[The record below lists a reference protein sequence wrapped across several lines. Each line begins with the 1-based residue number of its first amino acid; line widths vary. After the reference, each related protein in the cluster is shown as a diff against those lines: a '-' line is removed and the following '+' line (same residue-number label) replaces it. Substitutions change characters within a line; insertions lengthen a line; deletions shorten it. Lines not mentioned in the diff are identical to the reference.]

1 MALRLYIVPLL
12 ALLLVAG
19 TGSARAT
26 DYALLYRVALS
37 PDSEVA
43 GVEIRLRGERL
54 PRKLVL
60 HLNPDRH
67 LAPRSDAGL
76 TLEGDTATWKP
87 QGPDASLHYEFV
99 ISEKKASGRYDSL
112 LTGDWAI
119 LRSDKLI
126 PPITATVA
134 RDLVASAELQFELP
148 SGWSSAA
155 PYASTSE
162 SSNHYRIV
170 DPGRRLP
177 RPKGWLILGNI
188 TSRQDMIAG
197 TDVRVAAPAGQGRR
211 LQDTLAFLAW
221 TVPDVKAVFP
231 GFPDRLLV
239 VTAGKPMWRGGPSG
253 TRSLFMHADRPLI
266 SGNRTSSMI
275 HELVHVATGING
287 GKDADWIVEGLAEY
301 YAANILWRSGAI
313 SDLRYQ
319 QTMAWKENW
328 GRKADTLFVKRSSGP
343 VTARAAVFMHR
354 LHLALQDATD
364 GAAGLDDVARELA
377 RDRGRVSLPQLKQIV
392 QELAA
397 DSIDVDA
404 LIAGLEHASAG

>member
-1 MALRLYIVPLL
+1 MALRLYIIPLL
-12 ALLLVAG
+12 TLLLVAG
-19 TGSARAT
+19 AGSARTA
-26 DYALLYRVALS
+26 DYALLYRAAIN

-43 GVEIRLRGERL
+43 RVEIRLRGERL

-67 LAPRSDAGL
+67 LALHSGAGL
-76 TLEGDTATWKP
+76 TLEGDTATWEP

-99 ISEKKASGRYDSL
+99 ISEKKSSGRYDSL
-112 LTGDWAI
+112 LTEDWAI

-126 PPITATVA
+126 PPIAATVA
-134 RDLVASAELQFELP
+134 KGLTASAELQFELP
-148 SGWSSAA
+148 TGWSSAA
-155 PYASTSE
+155 PYASISE

-188 TSRQDMIAG
+188 SSRQDVIAG
-197 TDVRVAAPAGQGRR
+197 VDVRVAAPAGQGGR

-239 VTAGKPMWRGGPSG
+239 VTAGKPMWRGGLSG

-275 HELVHVATGING
+275 HELVHVASGISG
-287 GKDADWIVEGLAEY
+287 GRGADWIVEGLAEY
-301 YAANILWRSGAI
+301 YAANVLWRSGAI

-354 LHLALQDATD
+354 LHLALQAATD
-364 GAAGLDDVARELA
+364 GAAGIDDVARELA
-377 RDRGRVSLPQLKQIV
+377 RDRGRVSLPRLKQIV
-392 QELAA
+392 QELAG
-397 DSIDVDA
+397 DNVEVDA
-404 LIAGLEHASAG
+404 LIAGLEHASTG